1 MNQKNDLT
9 VVNSI
14 ATSLLAFVLTI
25 PMHEL
30 FHLLTLYAYGLGDQV
45 TIFSATCVGYD
56 ETVVHFEQFSPIN
69 RIMVAGGS
77 ASILNVIIGM
87 ALFFVLLK
95 SRMGAMM
102 RMFLTQLMGA
112 HLATGFGYFFIDPLT
127 LLGDW
132 GNVFSTFPGNPTLV
146 LTMRGVLFLI
156 GSAGIV
162 FTFFALNYMSYY
174 FVADPADKQQRLYV
188 ATRLHLVMLIVA
200 TIIGCIGGIVSPASG
215 GSYFAVIFA
224 NMEWI
229 VFFWAFMFT
238 WVMVKHPRKSRY
250 LYVLPQKPAW
260 LLLGLSVVLI
270 LIDLIILG
278 PGIAM
283 MATTGVMAQGENA
296 MQDVSV
302 MDLTYMMKEGV
313 KSDVATVVG
322 AVKPFNA

>member
-1 MNQKNDLT
+1 MNQKNNLT
-9 VVNSI
+9 LVNSI
-14 ATSLLAFVLTI
+14 ATSLLAFVLAI

-30 FHLLTLYAYGLGDQV
+30 FHLLTFYAYGLGDQV
-45 TIFSATCVGYD
+45 TLFSATCVGFD
-56 ETVVHFEQFSPIN
+56 GTSVHFEQFSPFN

-77 ASILNVIIGM
+77 ASILNTIIGL

-112 HLATGFGYFFIDPLT
+112 HLTTGFGYFFIDPLT
-127 LLGDW
+127 QLGDW
-132 GNVFSTFPGNPTLV
+132 GNVFSTFPDNPGLV
-146 LTMRGVLFLI
+146 LTMRIVLFLI

-188 ATRLHLVMLIVA
+188 ATRLHLVMLVVA
-200 TIIGCIGGIVSPASG
+200 TVVGCIGGIVSPASG

-238 WVMVKHPRKSRY
+238 WVMVKHPKKSRY
-250 LYVLPQKPAW
+250 LYSLPQEPHW
-260 LLLGLSVVLI
+260 LLLIVSVVLI
-270 LIDLIILG
+270 LIDLMVLG
-278 PGIAM
+278 PG
-283 MATTGVMAQGENA
+283 
-296 MQDVSV
+296 
-302 MDLTYMMKEGV
+302 
-313 KSDVATVVG
+313 VAV
-322 AVKPFNA
+322 N